1 MRASSEVVEQ
11 MLDNLDGTPKSKS
24 PSRKESAKFWSAI
37 AISPT
42 KVQAVPLA
50 NPASSELLRRK
61 RELIGKTVKGHLKVK
76 GPAAARIYWL
86 RWNSTKCD
94 LVTVPFSA
102 VSAFF
107 NGGMPR
113 NNARVQCV
121 IKGINPA
128 NENGH
133 AHPYCTAIAV
143 AKRTRTRKKRGTT
156 SSMPPSLTASPSCTP
171 AGTPEPRYVPM
182 VASRFA
188 RPRRITI
195 GETGHKKAGLIRS
208 QSLRTEPVVSKPAG
222 RVQRR
227 ATAVDLRKPGCG
239 VLKTR
244 PVPMV
249 FSEMLQRR
257 KSGGFWNNFMFGNH
271 QTGKQAP
278 RDSSQDSPA
287 SGASSESIN
296 LLLL

>member
-1 MRASSEVVEQ
+1 MRASSEAVEQ

-50 NPASSELLRRK
+50 NPATSEILRRK
-61 RELIGKTVKGHLKVK
+61 RELIGKTVKGHLKIK
-76 GPAAARIYWL
+76 GPATGRIYWL

-94 LVTVPFSA
+94 LVTVPISA

-128 NENGH
+128 GEDGH

-156 SSMPPSLTASPSCTP
+156 SSMPPSLTASLSCTP
-171 AGTPEPRYVPM
+171 AGTPEPRNVPM
-182 VASRFA
+182 VAPRFA

-195 GETGHKKAGLIRS
+195 GETGHKKVGLTRS
-208 QSLRTEPVVSKPAG
+208 QSLGPVVSKPAG

-227 ATAVDLRKPGCG
+227 ATAVDLRKPAAG

-278 RDSSQDSPA
+278 RDSEDSPT